1 MRIAVID
8 AFNGASGNMIIGALY
23 DEVIQREDIE
33 KIVDELNLEVEYKIE
48 RVVKKGI
55 TSNLVRVKSE
65 TKERSFKEVVEL
77 VESSR
82 IDERV
87 KKEVIKIFERLAK
100 AEGKVHGRDYKK
112 AKFHEVGSDDA
123 IFDITL
129 SALGFL
135 RLRERGYRIYTNRV
149 KTGVGFVE
157 FTHGRYP
164 SPAPATLEILANSK
178 IEVLMEG
185 EGELLTPT
193 AAAILAHFSEG
204 TFKNSFKINKILYGA
219 GEKETEVPNVL
230 RIILGE
236 AKIHDRIVVV
246 ETNID
251 DLSPEYLSYAVEKLS
266 EMSHDVY
273 VTPVLM
279 KKGRLGSLLSAIV
292 SYDKAEEVAEKMMEL
307 TGSLGVRILPVEHR
321 LKAYREV
328 KEIKVKINERE
339 YRVRVK
345 VSDYRIKP
353 EYEDV
358 KRICEAENLSP
369 EEVYKRIMKV
379 IE

>member
-1 MRIAVID
+1 M
-8 AFNGASGNMIIGALY
+8 
-23 DEVIQREDIE
+23 
-33 KIVDELNLEVEYKIE
+33 
-48 RVVKKGI
+48 
-55 TSNLVRVKSE
+55 
-65 TKERSFKEVVEL
+65 
-77 VESSR
+77 
-82 IDERV
+82 
-87 KKEVIKIFERLAK
+87 
-100 AEGKVHGRDYKK
+100 
-112 AKFHEVGSDDA
+112 
-123 IFDITL
+123 
-129 SALGFL
+129 
-135 RLRERGYRIYTNRV
+135 
-149 KTGVGFVE
+149 
-157 FTHGRYP
+157 
-164 SPAPATLEILANSK
+164 
-178 IEVLMEG
+178 
-185 EGELLTPT
+185 
-193 AAAILAHFSEG
+193 
-204 TFKNSFKINKILYGA
+204 
-219 GEKETEVPNVL
+219 
-230 RIILGE
+230 
-236 AKIHDRIVVV
+236 VV
-246 ETNID
+246 ETNVD

-345 VSDYRIKP
+345 LSDYRIKP